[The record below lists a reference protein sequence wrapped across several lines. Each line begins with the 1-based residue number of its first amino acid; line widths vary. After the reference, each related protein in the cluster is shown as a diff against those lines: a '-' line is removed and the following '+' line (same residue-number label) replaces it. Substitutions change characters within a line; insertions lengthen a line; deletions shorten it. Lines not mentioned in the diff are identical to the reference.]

1 LFDWLNGL
9 LLMQKELTKEFISEI
24 RELLEAQ
31 NTALLNERIADMH
44 PADAAE
50 IIEALPADA
59 GIDFLRLFDGENRAD
74 ILMELEE
81 DDREKIVSLFSPKQ
95 IAEDVIVNLESD
107 DAADLLS
114 ELEEERKEEVISQ
127 IQDLEQA
134 KDIVDLLNYPE
145 DSAGGLMAKELIK
158 VNLNWSVL
166 TCVREMRRQAEDVEQ
181 VHTIYVVDDD
191 SILRGT
197 LSLKKL
203 LTNPTR
209 AKVSDIYSPE
219 VRSVKA
225 TLDDEE
231 VASIMQKYDLFV
243 LPVVDDLG
251 RLLGRITVD
260 DVIDVIKEEAD
271 KDYQMASG
279 ISENVESDDSI
290 ALLTRARLPWLMVG
304 LIGGLVGAQVI
315 QVFDIEKNVEM
326 AYFIPLI
333 AAMAGNVGV
342 QSSAIIVQS
351 LANRTGQFSS
361 IVQKLA
367 KELGVGLLNGL
378 ILSTLLFAFNFFFGL
393 KIELATTVSL
403 ALFVVI
409 IFAALF
415 GTFVPLLLDKYKVD
429 PALATGPFITT
440 MNDVIGL
447 MIYFYIGKLLIGF

>member
-1 LFDWLNGL
+1 
-9 LLMQKELTKEFISEI
+9 MHKELTKEFIH
-24 RELLEAQ
+24 ELRL
-31 NTALLNERIADMH
+31 ALQEGSRDELTQLTENLH
-44 PADAAE
+44 PADSAE
-50 IIEALPADA
+50 VIEALSDQEEVS
-59 GIDFLRLFDGENRAD
+59 GFLKLFEDEVRAE

-81 DDREKIVSLFSPKQ
+81 DDREKVMVLLSPKQ
-95 IAEDVIVNLESD
+95 IAEDVIMNLESD
-107 DAADLLS
+107 DAADLLA
-114 ELEEERKEEVISQ
+114 ELEEEKKEAVISN

-134 KDIVDLLNYPE
+134 KYIVDLLNYDE

-158 VNLNWSVL
+158 VNLNWTVL
-166 TCVREMRRQAEDVEQ
+166 TCVREMRRQAEEVEQ

-191 SILRGT
+191 NRLKGT

-203 LTNPTR
+203 LTNSTR
-209 AKVSDIYSPE
+209 TKVEYIFSPE
-219 VRSVKA
+219 IRSVKA
-225 TLDDEE
+225 SLDQEE

-243 LPVVDDLG
+243 LPVVDEIG
-251 RLLGRITVD
+251 RLLGRITID
-260 DVIDVIKEEAD
+260 DVIDVIKEEAE

-304 LIGGLVGAQVI
+304 LVGGLVGAQII

-351 LANRTGQFSS
+351 LANRTIQFNS
-361 IVQKLA
+361 ILQKLM
-367 KELGVGLLNGL
+367 KELGVGLLNGA
-378 ILSTLLFAFNFFFGL
+378 ILSTLLFGFNHLFGL
-393 KIELATTVSL
+393 PLSLSSTVSL

-409 IFAALF
+409 VFAALF
-415 GTFVPLLLDKYKVD
+415 GTFVPLLLDKYKID

-447 MIYFYIGKLLIGF
+447 MIYFYIGKVLIGF

>member
-1 LFDWLNGL
+1 
-9 LLMQKELTKEFISEI
+9 MQKELTKEFIAEI
-24 RELLEAQ
+24 RELLETPENKILQ
-31 NTALLNERIADMH
+31 ERFADLH
-44 PADAAE
+44 AADAAE
-50 IIEALPADA
+50 IIEALPEDE
-59 GIDFLRLFDGENRAD
+59 GLEFLRYFDGEKRAD

-81 DDREKIVSLFSPKQ
+81 DDREKIVSLLSPKQ

-107 DAADLLS
+107 DAADLIA
-114 ELEEERKEEVISQ
+114 ELEDDRKEEVISQ

-166 TCVREMRRQAEDVEQ
+166 TCVREMRRQAEDVDQ

-191 SILRGT
+191 NILRGT

-209 AKVSDIYSPE
+209 TKVSDIFSPE

-225 TLDDEE
+225 SLDDEE

-260 DVIDVIKEEAD
+260 DVIDVIREEAD

-290 ALLTRARLPWLMVG
+290 GLLTRARLPWLMVG

-315 QVFDIEKNVEM
+315 QIFDIEKNVEM

-351 LANRTGQFSS
+351 LANKSGQFSS
-361 IVQKLA
+361 ILQKLA

-378 ILSTLLFAFNFFFGL
+378 ILSTLLFGFNFFFGL
-393 KIELATTVSL
+393 KIELASTVSL

-415 GTFVPLLLDKYKVD
+415 GTFVPLLLDKYKID

-447 MIYFYIGKLLIGF
+447 MIYFYIGKILIGY

>member
-1 LFDWLNGL
+1 
-9 LLMQKELTKEFISEI
+9 MHKELTKEFIH
-24 RELLEAQ
+24 ELRL
-31 NTALLNERIADMH
+31 ALQEGSRDELTQLTENLH
-44 PADAAE
+44 PADSAE
-50 IIEALPADA
+50 VIEALSDQEEVS
-59 GIDFLRLFDGENRAD
+59 GFLKLFEDEVRAE

-81 DDREKIVSLFSPKQ
+81 DDREKVMVLLSPKQ
-95 IAEDVIVNLESD
+95 IAEDVIMNLESD
-107 DAADLLS
+107 DAADLLA
-114 ELEEERKEEVISQ
+114 ELEEEKKEAVISN

-134 KDIVDLLNYPE
+134 KYIVDLLNYDE

-158 VNLNWSVL
+158 VNLNWTVL
-166 TCVREMRRQAEDVEQ
+166 TCVREMRRQAEEVEQ

-191 SILRGT
+191 NRLKGT

-203 LTNPTR
+203 LTNSTR
-209 AKVSDIYSPE
+209 TKVEEIFSPE
-219 VRSVKA
+219 IRSVKA
-225 TLDDEE
+225 SLDQEE

-243 LPVVDDLG
+243 LPVVDEIG
-251 RLLGRITVD
+251 RLLGRITID
-260 DVIDVIKEEAD
+260 DVIDVIKEEAE

-304 LIGGLVGAQVI
+304 LVGGLVGAQII

-351 LANRTGQFSS
+351 LANRTIQFNS
-361 IVQKLA
+361 ILQKLM
-367 KELGVGLLNGL
+367 KELGVGLLNGT
-378 ILSTLLFAFNFFFGL
+378 ILSTLLFGFNHLFGL
-393 KIELATTVSL
+393 PLSLSSTVSL

-409 IFAALF
+409 VFAALF
-415 GTFVPLLLDKYKVD
+415 GTFVPLLLDKYKID

-447 MIYFYIGKLLIGF
+447 MIYFYIGKVLIGF